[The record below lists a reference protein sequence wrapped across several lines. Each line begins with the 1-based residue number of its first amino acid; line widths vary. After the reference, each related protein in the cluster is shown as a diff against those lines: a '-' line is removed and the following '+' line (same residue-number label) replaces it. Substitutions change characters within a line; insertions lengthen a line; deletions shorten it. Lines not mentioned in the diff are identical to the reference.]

1 MNFDWIKRCLI
12 SACPDDL
19 FNMLS
24 KAKVAKFI
32 KTLKE
37 INISFVA
44 YERQV
49 TFLLGTLGILYILGV
64 LLSRTKT

>member
-1 MNFDWIKRCLI
+1 MNFDWIKKCLI

-19 FNMLS
+19 FNLLS

-49 TFLLGTLGILYILGV
+49 TLGYIGKFVHSWCLAV
-64 LLSRTKT
+64 TY